1 MYYGSGDLLNKGSE
15 KYKFA
20 KNLRWHSY
28 SRMHYANHQVWK
40 VSTEFRYLYFH
51 SIICILSTWYA
62 YPYPG
67 TRTRVRVPVCIT
79 YPGYPYQV
87 LLYYA

>member
-1 MYYGSGDLLNKGSE
+1 MVLVLVVSRPAVAKQVSQVMVVEIMNEGSE

-51 SIICILSTWYA
+51 SII
-62 YPYPG
+62 
-67 TRTRVRVPVCIT
+67 
-79 YPGYPYQV
+79 QFFF
-87 LLYYA
+87 

>member
-1 MYYGSGDLLNKGSE
+1 MHLASCEKLFNNTEKPSKAWLYKAAVLYTMVVEIMNEGSE

-28 SRMHYANHQVWK
+28 SRMHYANHQVWE

-51 SIICILSTWYA
+51 SII
-62 YPYPG
+62 
-67 TRTRVRVPVCIT
+67 
-79 YPGYPYQV
+79 QFFF
-87 LLYYA
+87 